1 MARVTKAML
10 EAEIEKLREAH
21 RHDRELEGKLRSQ
34 IGGLNDQLRVVTKE
48 RDHLRWRMLNTFDGV
63 MLLAERAKA
72 SVQELAQLGLAR
84 LVGDVIDGKQIS
96 VAVAIDLN
104 DLIDMGESAM
114 RQQATVA
121 QFRQLKGH
129 FVVHQRAVSAL
140 LDRITSLSRKNSLD
154 GGDMDQLRRLR
165 AELGAMIGRDL

>member
-1 MARVTKAML
+1 MARVTKAVL

-34 IGGLNDQLRVVTKE
+34 IGGLNDQLRAVTKE
-48 RDHLRWRMLNTFDGV
+48 RDHLRWRLLNTFEGV

-84 LVGDVIDGKQIS
+84 LVKDEEGRP
-96 VAVAIDLN
+96 VAHAINLD

-129 FVVHQRAVSAL
+129 FVVHQRAVSYL
-140 LDRITSLSRKNSLD
+140 LERITSMTRKNYLD
-154 GGDMDQLRRLR
+154 AADMDQLRRLR